1 MNTLTKSPGKK
12 GTDHIQ
18 WEKIACPVCE
28 SNSFDNLF
36 KKNNEQFVRCNGCSL
51 VLINPRPLFNKVLD
65 TYDDNYSQIYAN
77 KASKKLKRIKRWV
90 GRVIKIRGNDGNWLD
105 IGCSVGFVAKVADE
119 SGFDAYGVDVQDWG
133 IQYGKTQ
140 LGLQHLS
147 CGQLEDQKYKDNFF
161 NVISMYDVI
170 EHVPNLDIF
179 MSELKRILAKDGII
193 DIITPD
199 IGHWRTPKKLSSWN
213 EIKPSEHL
221 YYFNKST
228 LSILLN
234 KYGLKIKAKRFH
246 WKPSLRIYA
255 EHA

>member
-1 MNTLTKSPGKK
+1 MSINAGKQTNTDIT
-12 GTDHIQ
+12 Q
-18 WEKIACPVCE
+18 WEKISCPVCE
-28 SNSFDNLF
+28 GDSFENLF
-36 KKNNEQFVRCNGCSL
+36 KKNNEQFVKCNGCDL
-51 VLINPRPLFNKVLD
+51 VLINPRPLFSRVLD

-90 GRVIKIRGNDGNWLD
+90 GRVIKLRGNNGNWLD

-133 IQYGKTQ
+133 IQYGKTR

-147 CGQLEDQKYKDNFF
+147 CGQLEDQKYNDNFF

-170 EHVPNLDIF
+170 EHVPDLDTF
-179 MSELKRILAKDGII
+179 LSEIKRILARDGII

-199 IGHWRTPKKLSSWN
+199 IGHWRTPKKLSAWN

-221 YYFNKST
+221 YYFNKTT
-228 LSILLN
+228 LSMLLK
-234 KYGLKIKAKRFH
+234 KYGLKIKSTRFH